1 MDGYDSSPG
10 QHSFGLLEIAWKRKA
25 LIALGIV
32 LGLLGGWLYY
42 LQRTPLYESTAQ
54 IKVERTFAAGPV
66 QGVESQMTL
75 YEDYLATQ
83 MELLKSQRIVGKA
96 VHEGKLNELPSF
108 AGQTEA
114 AATANIQHSLSV
126 TRVVQPV
133 TSTATNLLNLTVRG
147 PNSSDCMTVLQ
158 QLILSYD
165 GYLKADRDKSQKQ
178 SWRELD
184 EMHQTLDKKMT
195 EKTAELRRL
204 QKLNKLVRTKDGSSL
219 QLDILTNIQG
229 RRANVAVQRAETKM
243 RLEAIKAALAKGEDP
258 TPYLDL
264 TKDSS
269 KFSTGAETVT
279 LDDLL
284 RPLFV
289 KEKQLLEQFGPA
301 YPEVRDIRAQ
311 IKATREV
318 WEDRHPENS
327 KRGPGAKEKAVTK
340 ETVDAFITS
349 LTAQLA
355 ELELTEKAL
364 TEFGDAESKT
374 ARELAV
380 SLEEEDA
387 LRKEIEDKR
396 ELARSYRKRMDE
408 VNLIGDRGGIVSE
421 TTAEPAQGYQV
432 EPKPMPIVLAS
443 LLGGLLLGVG
453 MAWLAEVTDQSFRNP
468 DDIRRRLKVQVLGH
482 VPRIMPSEEEKQLA
496 ERGQLT
502 IDPSV
507 CAYYHP
513 KSVDA
518 EAFRGL
524 RTTLFFKLEG
534 EGHKIIQ
541 ITSPNMGDGKTTL
554 ATNLAVS
561 IAQSGKRILLVD
573 ADFRRPRLHKMF
585 GLDSTTGLA
594 SVIAESAKLQDA
606 IKSCSVPN
614 LYMLP
619 CGPRPSNPAEL
630 LTSKRF
636 LDLLEALRG
645 QFDVILIDTPPLLAV
660 SDPSVVAPRVDGVI
674 LTIRVAK
681 NGRPAAER
689 AREILTNLG
698 ANVYGVVVN
707 GIDSGSNQG
716 YGASQYGYTYHY
728 AYGYAYD
735 SGDNNSYYHDDE
747 GEEVAVG
754 TNGSAATNGK
764 HSRHR
769 HRRRRSESRGLIG
782 WLRSTLWR

>member
-1 MDGYDSSPG
+1 MDAYDSALG
-10 QHSFGLLEIAWKRKA
+10 QHSFGLLEIAWKRKS

-42 LQRTPLYESTAQ
+42 LQRAPVYDSAAQ
-54 IKVERTFAAGPV
+54 IKVDRTFPSSPV
-66 QGVESQMTL
+66 QGVEGPMMM

-83 MELLKSQRIVGKA
+83 MELLKSQRLVGKA
-96 VHEGKLNELPSF
+96 VREGKLNELPSF
-108 AGQTEA
+108 AGQTEST
-114 AATANIQHSLSV
+114 ATVNIQRAFYVS
-126 TRVVQPV
+126 RVVQTG
-133 TSTATNLLNLTVRG
+133 TSTQTNLLNLNVRG
-147 PNSSDCMTVLQ
+147 PNSNDCMTVLQ
-158 QLILSYD
+158 QIILSYD
-165 GYLKADRDKSQKQ
+165 RYLKEDRNKTQTKSFD
-178 SWRELD
+178 ELLA
-184 EMHQTLDKKMT
+184 MHVALDNAIEEETK
-195 EKTAELRRL
+195 ELRKK
-204 QKLNKLVRTKDGSSL
+204 QQMNKLVRTKDGSSL
-219 QLDILTNIQG
+219 QLDILTNIQS

-243 RLEAIKAALAKGEDP
+243 RLVAIKDAVAKGEDP

-264 TKDSS
+264 TKETS
-269 KFSTGAETVT
+269 KLGSGETVT

-318 WEDRHPENS
+318 WEDRHSESS

-340 ETVDAFITS
+340 ETVDAFINS
-349 LTAQLA
+349 LAAQLA
-355 ELELTEKAL
+355 DLEITEKAL
-364 TEFGDAESKT
+364 TEFGDAESEKLRGLT
-374 ARELAV
+374 GLF
-380 SLEEEDA
+380 EDEDT
-387 LRKEIEDKR
+387 LRKGVEDKR

-408 VNLIGDRGGIVSE
+408 VHLVGDRGGIVSE
-421 TTAEPAQGYQV
+421 TTAEPALGLQV

-443 LLGGLLLGVG
+443 LLGGLLLGAG

-468 DDIRRRLKVQVLGH
+468 EDIRRRLKVQVLGH

-496 ERGQLT
+496 ELGQLT

-507 CAYYHP
+507 CAYYQP

-585 GLDSTTGLA
+585 GLDGTTGLA

-619 CGPRPSNPAEL
+619 CGARPSNPAEL

-636 LDLLEALRG
+636 LDLLEVLRG
-645 QFDVILIDTPPLLAV
+645 QFDIILIDTPPLLAV

-689 AREILTNLG
+689 AREILVNLG
-698 ANVYGVVVN
+698 ANIYGVVVN
-707 GIDSGSNQG
+707 GIDGGSNQG
-716 YGASQYGYTYHY
+716 YGASQYGYSYHY
-728 AYGYAYD
+728 AYGYSYE
-735 SGDNNSYYHDDE
+735 SGDNSSYYHDEE

-754 TNGSAATNGK
+754 TNGSAGTNGK
-764 HSRHR
+764 PARR
-769 HRRRRSESRGLIG
+769 RYRRRRAESRGLIG